1 MLPLSGLRVLSL
13 EQYGAGPFG
22 SSHLANLGAEVIKIE
37 HPDAPDVS
45 RTSGPYFLE
54 DEDPTS
60 ASLYFQSLNLNKK
73 SVTLDLT
80 GEAGRQIFHRMVAN
94 ADAVFH
100 NLRGDV
106 PAKLGVSYAE
116 LAKANPKIVCA
127 HITAYG
133 REGDRAAWPGY
144 DYIMQAQAGYCHVTG
159 DPGSPPT
166 RFGLSIIDWM
176 SGLSAA
182 LGLVSGVMG
191 ARATGVGGDIDVSL
205 FDVALYNLGYVGVW
219 ELNTDHRQGKVARGG
234 HPAST
239 PAQMF
244 KTGDGWIYIM
254 AGSKEKHWRTLC
266 DIIGRKELIA
276 DSRFATVAER
286 AKNRDV
292 LTELIDA
299 ALASRTT
306 TEWMELMG
314 SRIPAGPVFTVAE
327 ALGNPFALARGNVRT
342 AALPSGGEVKTI
354 RNPVHWSG
362 GAPRLVGAPRLGE
375 HTDEVL
381 QAAGLSIAEIEKH
394 RADGVV

>member
-1 MLPLSGLRVLSL
+1 MLPLSGLRVLCL

-37 HPDAPDVS
+37 NPTSPDVS

-54 DEDPTS
+54 DEDASS

-80 GEAGRQIFHRMVAN
+80 TDAGRRVFHRLVAD

-100 NLRGDV
+100 NMRGDV
-106 PAKLGVSYAE
+106 PGKLGVNYAD
-116 LAKANPKIVCA
+116 LAPANPKIVCA
-127 HITAYG
+127 HVTAYG
-133 REGDRAAWPGY
+133 REGERASWPGY
-144 DYIMQAQAGYCHVTG
+144 DYIMQAQAGYCSLTG

-191 ARATGVGGDIDVSL
+191 ARTTGIGGDIDVSL

-219 ELNTDHRQGKVARGG
+219 ELNTDHRQGKVPRGG

-244 KTGDGWIYIM
+244 KTRDGWIYIM
-254 AGSKEKHWRTLC
+254 AGSKDKHWRILC
-266 DIIGRKELIA
+266 EIIGRKALIE
-276 DSRFATVAER
+276 DPRFLTVADR
-286 AKNRDV
+286 ADNRDA
-292 LTELIDA
+292 LTGLIDD
-299 ALASRTT
+299 ALAARTT
-306 TEWMELMG
+306 AEWMALMG
-314 SRIPAGPVFTVAE
+314 SRIPAGPVLSVAE
-327 ALGNPFALARGNVRT
+327 ALANPYVAARGAVQT
-342 AALPSGGEVKTI
+342 ARLGSGGDVKAI
-354 RNPVHWSG
+354 RNPVRWSG
-362 GAPRLVGAPRLGE
+362 GAPDLVGAPRLGE
-375 HTDEVL
+375 HTVEVL
-381 QAAGLSIAEIEKH
+381 QAAGFTLAEIDKH
-394 RADGVV
+394 RADGVI

>member
-1 MLPLSGLRVLSL
+1 MLPLSGLRVLSI

-37 HPDAPDVS
+37 HPTRPDVS
-45 RTSGPYFLE
+45 RISGPYFIE
-54 DEDPTS
+54 DEDPSS

-80 GEAGRQIFHRMVAN
+80 SEQGQAIFHRLVAA

-106 PAKLGVSYAE
+106 PKNLGIGYAQ
-116 LAKANPKIVCA
+116 LSIANPKIVCA
-127 HITAYG
+127 HVTAYG
-133 REGDRAAWPGY
+133 RSGQRAAWPGY
-144 DYIMQAQAGYCHVTG
+144 DYIMQAQAGYCDVTG
-159 DPGSPPT
+159 EPGSPPT

-182 LGLVSGVMG
+182 LGLVSGVLG
-191 ARATGVGGDIDVSL
+191 ARERGVGGDVDVSL

-219 ELNTDHRQGKVARGG
+219 ELNTDHRQGKVPRGG

-239 PAQMF
+239 PSQMF
-244 KTGDGWIYIM
+244 RTQDGWIYIM

-266 DIIGRKELIA
+266 EIIERRDLIDDPRFVTVEL
-276 DSRFATVAER
+276 RAENR
-286 AKNRDV
+286 AE

-306 TEWMELMG
+306 AEWMDLMG
-314 SRIPAGPVFTVAE
+314 ARIPAGPVTSVAE
-327 ALGNPFALARGNVRT
+327 ALSNPYVAETGCVQSF
-342 AALPSGGEVKTI
+342 ALPSGGQFKAI
-354 RNPVHWSG
+354 RNPVQWNG
-362 GAPRLVGAPRLGE
+362 ETRELAGAPRLGE
-375 HTDEVL
+375 HTHEVL
-381 QAAGLSIAEIEKH
+381 RGIGLSDEEIALA
-394 RADGVV
+394 RAKGVI